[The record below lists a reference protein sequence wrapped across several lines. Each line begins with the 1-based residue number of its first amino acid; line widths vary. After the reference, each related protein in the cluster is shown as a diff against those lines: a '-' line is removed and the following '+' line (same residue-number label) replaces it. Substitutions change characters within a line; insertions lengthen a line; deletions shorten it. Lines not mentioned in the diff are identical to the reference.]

1 MLSSLNRFNLLN
13 YIISYSTFQ
22 QAWEVIKEKD
32 GFEISTRWFSSKEKA
47 EDYVLNQPNR
57 F

>member
-1 MLSSLNRFNLLN
+1 MSLNRFNLLN
-13 YIISYSTFQ
+13 CIISYSTFQ